1 MHRPRSKPRI
11 SRSRCSRTKV
21 GGGRSET
28 RNFYPRYDCL
38 SYQPIASRSP
48 FALQYDRIDP
58 AEMQLL
64 KDEIAQLQS
73 QNLELKAVAE
83 KQATDTAAQQV
94 KVRGHP

>member
-1 MHRPRSKPRI
+1 
-11 SRSRCSRTKV
+11 
-21 GGGRSET
+21 
-28 RNFYPRYDCL
+28 
-38 SYQPIASRSP
+38 
-48 FALQYDRIDP
+48 
-58 AEMQLL
+58 MQLL